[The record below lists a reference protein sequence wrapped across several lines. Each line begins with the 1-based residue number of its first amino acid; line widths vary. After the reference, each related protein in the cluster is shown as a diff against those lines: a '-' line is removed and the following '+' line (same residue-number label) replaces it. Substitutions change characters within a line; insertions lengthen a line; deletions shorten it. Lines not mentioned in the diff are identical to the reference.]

1 LLPVGLYYCTLTFT
15 LPYCCRN
22 VRRWGAFL
30 AKTIVFPI
38 GFQWCRFLTFS
49 TQPKGSSAKPST
61 SSRRGEKSDLE
72 QRNVLRFGCAG
83 CRVFRFVEYQPASER
98 RLGKWSIFSFRVDMQ
113 YSGGAVSTCM
123 STTCPFIYFLIPKLE
138 TSKIQELLSAVVQ
151 SSLNCRSI
159 PVESPSYSL
168 TIKCCTRPIY
178 KVANCHNSQKKYQF
192 YQLE

>member
-1 LLPVGLYYCTLTFT
+1 MSSGKRGRAKSTNPRVKVSVPRRLPSSRVKRFRLVTRRSILYCTLTFP

-61 SSRRGEKSDLE
+61 SSRRGEESDPE
-72 QRNVLRFGCAG
+72 QRSVLRFGCAG
-83 CRVFRFVEYQPASER
+83 CQVFRFVEYQPASER
-98 RLGKWSIFSFRVDMQ
+98 RLGKWSIFSLRVDMQ

-123 STTCPFIYFLIPKLE
+123 SATCPFF
-138 TSKIQELLSAVVQ
+138 
-151 SSLNCRSI
+151 
-159 PVESPSYSL
+159 
-168 TIKCCTRPIY
+168 
-178 KVANCHNSQKKYQF
+178 
-192 YQLE
+192 